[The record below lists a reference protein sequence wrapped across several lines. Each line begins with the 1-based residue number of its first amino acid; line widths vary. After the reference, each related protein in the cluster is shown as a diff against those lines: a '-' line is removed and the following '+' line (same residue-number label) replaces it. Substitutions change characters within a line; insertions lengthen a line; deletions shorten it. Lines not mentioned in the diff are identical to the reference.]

1 MEEVNSSNEQQL
13 PPDSNL
19 VWAILSTL
27 LCCWPF
33 GIPAIVNA
41 SKVDKLWMAGRRVE
55 AINASNNALKWA
67 TMSAGVAIVF
77 WLIYIIVIIVAAIAA

>member
-41 SKVDKLWMAGRRVE
+41 SKVDKLWMAGRKME
-55 AINASNNALKWA
+55 AINASNAALKWA
-67 TMSAGVAIVF
+67 TISAGVAIVF
-77 WLIYIIVIIVAAIAA
+77 WVIYIIVIIIAAIAA